1 MEDSAEC
8 LIVILDTPGGL
19 LESTQLIIKEI
30 LSADVP
36 VAVYIGPSGAGAG
49 SAGVFITMSAHVAA
63 MAPGTNIGAAHPVD
77 LQGGIADST
86 MNKKIENFTA
96 SYIRTI
102 ADKRGRNADWA
113 ESAVRESVA
122 ITETE
127 AVELNVVDF
136 IASDLDTL
144 LLLMDNR
151 TVEVLSGKRTLDT
164 HDADVRVKE
173 IDWRDQILKTISNPN
188 VAYLLMMLGFYGL
201 FFELSNP
208 GSVFPGVAGAIC
220 IVVALFALQTLPIN
234 YAGLIL
240 IILGVSLFV
249 ADIYVASQGILTI
262 GGIVATA
269 LGSLMLIDSPYP
281 FLQISLEVII
291 PVVIM
296 TTAFFA
302 FAIRFG
308 LKAQK
313 RKAVTGAQGIIGEIG
328 VAQTDISPDGQ
339 VIIHGEYWTV
349 RSKSSIDQ
357 GAPVEVVGIDG
368 LTLQVIRH
376 ETKEV

>member
-1 MEDSAEC
+1 
-8 LIVILDTPGGL
+8 
-19 LESTQLIIKEI
+19 
-30 LSADVP
+30 
-36 VAVYIGPSGAGAG
+36 
-49 SAGVFITMSAHVAA
+49 
-63 MAPGTNIGAAHPVD
+63 
-77 LQGGIADST
+77 
-86 MNKKIENFTA
+86 
-96 SYIRTI
+96 
-102 ADKRGRNADWA
+102 
-113 ESAVRESVA
+113 
-122 ITETE
+122 
-127 AVELNVVDF
+127 
-136 IASDLDTL
+136 
-144 LLLMDNR
+144 
-151 TVEVLSGKRTLDT
+151 
-164 HDADVRVKE
+164 
-173 IDWRDQILKTISNPN
+173 
-188 VAYLLMMLGFYGL
+188 MMLGFYGL